1 MMHQE
6 ILSREAGVYTDTV
19 DPLGVSFTTAR
30 LFHGTL
36 ADCLAMVSRDFGPDS
51 ANTYIETADGE
62 IHLEPADIAAMMGE
76 LVA

>member
-1 MMHQE
+1 MMDQE
-6 ILSREAGVYTDTV
+6 ILARAAGVYTDTA

-36 ADCLAMVSRDFGPDS
+36 ADCLAMVRRHSDPAS
-51 ANTYIETADGE
+51 ANTYIETEDGE
-62 IHLEPADIAAMMGE
+62 IHLEPSDIAAMLGE